1 MEKKI
6 AIITC
11 SNACLDYIDHD
22 YDIKVFRSTIH
33 MGGEDFVDYTDITG
47 DEFYKRLEADK
58 SLFPS
63 TSYLPLGQMI
73 EIYEDLVKD
82 GFTDAL
88 VIPISNQMSG
98 IYNASLM
105 AAKEV
110 EELNV
115 TVFDSL
121 TVAYPEA
128 KMVLKAAKMVKEG
141 KDIPE
146 IIKELEYIRDNNKI
160 YFAVNTLVY
169 LVKNGRL
176 SGASGFVGGA
186 LKIKPLLTVSK
197 EGKVE
202 TVEKIRTF
210 SKAVDKVLEKYFIE
224 TKGLNV
230 EPFVIHANNEEMKEY
245 IINKMKENDPT
256 LKDIISM
263 PLTAGVGA
271 HARPKTIGLGYYI
284 KK

>member
-33 MGGEDFVDYTDITG
+33 LGDEDFVDFVDITG

-63 TSYLPLGQMI
+63 TSYMPLGQMI
-73 EIYEDLVKD
+73 EIYENLVKE
-82 GFTDAL
+82 GYTDVL
-88 VIPISNQMSG
+88 VIPISREMSG

-115 TVFDSL
+115 TVFDSK

-128 KMVLKAAKMVKEG
+128 KMVLTASKMVKEG

-146 IIKELEYIRDNNKI
+146 IIEELEYIRDNNKI

-176 SGASGFVGGA
+176 SGASGFIGGA

-210 SKAVDKVLEKYFIE
+210 SKAVDKVLEKYFSE
-224 TKGLNV
+224 TAGLNV
-230 EPFVIHANNEEMKEY
+230 EPFVIHANNEEMKDF
-245 IINKMKENDPT
+245 IIRKLKENNPA

-271 HARPKTIGLGYYI
+271 HSGPKTIGLGYYI